1 MKTHSE
7 NRNVVVVKDLR
18 MVYPVGGVEVS
29 ALRGVD
35 LVIQRGEFVAVMGP
49 SGCGKS
55 TLLHIV
61 GGLLQSSS
69 GQVLIDGVD
78 ISSANDAERTRTRAR
93 KMGFVFQNF
102 NLLSALTAKDNI
114 ELAQQFHK
122 NGHSGKMR
130 ASQLAYMLGLL
141 DKMHHR
147 PSELSRGEQQRVAIA
162 RALINQPSIL
172 LADEPTGS
180 LDADNSKRVLRMLE
194 LLNVQYSQTIM
205 MVTHDPEA
213 ARTAHRIV
221 EMRDGQIVETN
232 SNF

>member
-61 GGLLQSSS
+61 GGLLQSSL

-162 RALINQPSIL
+162 RALINQPSML

-205 MVTHDPEA
+205 MVTHDLEA

-221 EMRDGQIVETN
+221 KMRDGQIVETN